1 MKTASSG
8 MRSLNLGAG
17 IKLEERDWSQYATIT
32 IPRSEHKAALLFICN
47 LILISTP

>member
-8 MRSLNLGAG
+8 TCSLSLGAG
-17 IKLEERDWSQYATIT
+17 IKLEERDWSQHTTIT
-32 IPRSEHKAALLFICN
+32 SPRSEHKAAMLFICN